1 VQGCNANVGPG
12 PAQAAP
18 VTFSFVDGTFDL
30 ALARLDAGS
39 EVVPVLSRL
48 LSKAEQER
56 AAKFRFARDRRR
68 FVVARA
74 RLRQLLAARLGR
86 PARSIEFAYNAHGK
100 PELGSS
106 GDDCV
111 IRFNVSHA
119 QDLAAF
125 AFSSA
130 RAIGIDIEWVR
141 PIDGTED
148 IVTRFFTPRE
158 KDLYRALDPR
168 QRLAGF
174 FNWWTRK
181 EAFVKA
187 LGGGLAHSLA
197 DFDVTLAPSE
207 PARILR
213 VGDASGERCGWM
225 LRDFSPAP
233 GFVGAVVV
241 QAHAS
246 AASGSRRMQPH
257 PRSATAELRRRLLTD
272 TIGQGNWR

>member
-12 PAQAAP
+12 PAQAAA
-18 VTFSFVDGTFDL
+18 VTLSFFDGTFDL
-30 ALARLDAGS
+30 ALVGLDAEP
-39 EVVPVLSRL
+39 EVVRALSRL
-48 LSKAEQER
+48 LSEAEQER

-68 FVVARA
+68 FIVARA
-74 RLRQLLAARLGR
+74 RLRQVLAARLGR
-86 PARSIEFAYNAHGK
+86 PAQSIEFAYGEQGK
-100 PELGSS
+100 PELGSFC
-106 GDDCV
+106 GHCG
-111 IRFNVSHA
+111 ICFNVSHA

-130 RAIGIDIEWVR
+130 RAIGIDIECLR

-158 KDLYRALDPR
+158 KELYRALDPR
-168 QRLAGF
+168 QRPAGF

-207 PARILR
+207 PAQILR
-213 VGDASGERCGWM
+213 VGDASGEQCGWM

-246 AASGSRRMQPH
+246 AVSDSRRLQPH
-257 PRSATAELRRRLLTD
+257 ARDATAEMRRRLLID

>member
-74 RLRQLLAARLGR
+74 RLRQLLGARLGR
-86 PARSIEFAYNAHGK
+86 SARSIEFAYNAHGK

-106 GDDCV
+106 CDDCG

-213 VGDASGERCGWM
+213 VGDANGERCGWM